1 MNFCQAENEL
11 EAGYELGEQEKYKV
25 MLERVIQDTES
36 NKIKTTEEII
46 KRLVYELTSRNI
58 LKENI

>member
-1 MNFCQAENEL
+1 M